1 MSKKIIKLPTHHSD
15 QLLPTPT
22 KKIPAFSIKGL
33 APSSRITAFNL
44 TIEPKANR
52 LLLEGPALP
61 SRTAALKLN
70 SCQLS
75 VFFDFSNN
83 KSLPLALITFIHR
96 FSLTHLF

>member
-22 KKIPAFSIKGL
+22 KKIPAFSIK
-33 APSSRITAFNL
+33 
-44 TIEPKANR
+44 
-52 LLLEGPALP
+52 GPALP